1 MRSPIAYPS
10 DAQLLPDGRVLVAGF
25 TDPGKIAIAT
35 RTGRVLW
42 SFGAASG
49 PNRLD
54 KPSIALMLPNG
65 IVAVTDDWNARAILV
80 DPRTN
85 RIVWQYGHTGVP
97 GHAPGYL
104 DKPDG
109 LDLLPTTERRGNPGA
124 AG

>member
-49 PNRLD
+49 RNRLD
-54 KPSIALMLPNG
+54 KPSLAVRLRNG
-65 IVAVTDDWNARAILV
+65 LVAANDDYGERVIVV
-80 DPRTN
+80 DPGRH